1 MGCRSSPS
9 SWRLTAP
16 HATIRRVT
24 RFSASLGLSLC
35 LLAGLAFADVTARL
49 DASAMAIV
57 NDPQRTYYLPGP
69 EGAAGLYWGVATPLD
84 VFATIGFGFTP
95 RANASPL
102 EGPASGFRASLGARL
117 RPPQR
122 TSRYVPFGEVSV
134 GTVLT
139 GGVPTFGLQAG
150 TGVLFRVGKQ
160 LFLGPR
166 LGFQQV
172 FRVAPITAWASAD
185 ATFFSLGL
193 SFEFPV
199 FSTIEDTDG
208 DGVLDPDDKCP
219 TTRGLAAFDGCPP
232 PPDVTPVAPPQVV
245 KPAPTLLR
253 ARLVDLEDRPVN
265 GVLRFPRLDGRER
278 SFEASPSV
286 EVELKPGEY
295 RIEAEADGYLVRG
308 RTVTLKEGETL
319 STDFVLRPIPR
330 VKTASLQ
337 KNEVVINQ
345 QINFEFGKSTI
356 LPDSFF
362 ILDEVTD
369 ILLRNPQLKQVR
381 VEGHTDDV
389 GGVERNQVL
398 SEDRAL
404 AVAKYLLEH
413 GVEPNRVQSQGFGLS
428 KPIASNKTDAGR
440 AKNRRVQFRI
450 IEQ

>member
-1 MGCRSSPS
+1 MGALRGTIAPVRPLLTLGVSLALVSS
-9 SWRLTAP
+9 TA
-16 HATIRRVT
+16 
-24 RFSASLGLSLC
+24 L
-35 LLAGLAFADVTARL
+35 ADVTARI
-49 DASAMAIV
+49 DAAAIAIV
-57 NDPQRTYYLPGP
+57 NDPQRAYYLPGP
-69 EGAAGLYWGVATPLD
+69 ELAAGLYWGVATPLD
-84 VFATIGFGFTP
+84 VFASLGFGFTP
-95 RANASPL
+95 RSSASPL
-102 EGPASGFRASLGARL
+102 DGPASGFRASLGARL
-117 RPPQR
+117 RPPLR
-122 TSRYVPFGEVSV
+122 TSRYVPFGEASV

-139 GGVPTFGLQAG
+139 GGVPTFGIQAG
-150 TGVLFRVGKQ
+150 TGVLFRIGKQ

-185 ATFFSLGL
+185 ATFVSLGL

-199 FSTIEDTDG
+199 FSTIEDSDG

-219 TTRGLAAFDGCPP
+219 TTAGLAAFDGCPP
-232 PPDVTPVAPPQVV
+232 PPDAPPAPLPPQVV
-245 KPAPTLLR
+245 KPAATLLR
-253 ARLVDLEDRPVN
+253 ARLVDLEDKPVN
-265 GVLRFPRLDGRER
+265 GVLRFPRLEGRER

-286 EVELKPGEY
+286 EIELKAGEY
-295 RIEAEADGYLVRG
+295 RIEAEAEGYLVRG
-308 RTVTLKEGETL
+308 RTITLKDGETL

-337 KNEVVINQ
+337 KNEVAIKQ

-389 GGVERNQVL
+389 GGVERNQLL

-404 AVAKYLLEH
+404 AVAKYLIEH